1 MLRTLNVAIA
11 IIRRDDRVMIC
22 RRKDEDSF
30 GGYWEFPGGKFEPG
44 ETAERCIIRE
54 IREEL
59 AVDIRP
65 IQAIRVFCHDYPR
78 VRVRLH
84 PFIAEI
90 VQGEPQLL
98 ECAEIRWVKPPEIR
112 GYRFPGA
119 NRRFVPMVIDALGG
133 KQSGRG
139 RRGRR
144 RHRGGRPSGTN
155 GAVLAAAGPATGPAG
170 VTPVKAE
177 QASLR
182 GDARC

>member
-44 ETAERCIIRE
+44 ESPKACICRE

-59 AVDIRP
+59 AIEIRP
-65 IQAIRVFCHDYPR
+65 TRAIHVFCHNYSH

-90 VQGEPQLL
+90 VQGEPQML
-98 ECAEIRWVKPPEIR
+98 ECAEILWVLPIEIR
-112 GYRFPGA
+112 QYRFPGA
-119 NRRFVPMVIDALGG
+119 NQHFVPMVIAALDRGEG
-133 KQSGRG
+133 GRG
-139 RRGRR
+139 RHHRRRRRGR
-144 RHRGGRPSGTN
+144 GGASGAPQPGASASVRP
-155 GAVLAAAGPATGPAG
+155 AGPASPPE
-170 VTPVKAE
+170 TPQTTPEA
-177 QASLR
+177 
-182 GDARC
+182 